1 MKITGNSWITDEMK
15 YEFNILN
22 KEMCQI
28 LLWNRLVFIVV
39 VGCYHKFVLLS
50 HIKWLCRETTE
61 QTYNIMSNITFLC
74 FLTCF
79 DQLSFVRWLKVI
91 LMFPYA
97 RFIFGNVIMIN
108 LSLNRR
114 KAAKQELQIK
124 ASRFLVC
131 LNSCIVVNPRT
142 KQLNRHK
149 HIKRVEI
156 NSF

>member
-1 MKITGNSWITDEMK
+1 MK

-108 LSLNRR
+108 LFLNRR
-114 KAAKQELQIK
+114 KALPLVISI
-124 ASRFLVC
+124 ASSEKKLIA
-131 LNSCIVVNPRT
+131 S
-142 KQLNRHK
+142 KNRWQK
-149 HIKRVEI
+149 KNFKNLPEI
-156 NSF
+156 Q